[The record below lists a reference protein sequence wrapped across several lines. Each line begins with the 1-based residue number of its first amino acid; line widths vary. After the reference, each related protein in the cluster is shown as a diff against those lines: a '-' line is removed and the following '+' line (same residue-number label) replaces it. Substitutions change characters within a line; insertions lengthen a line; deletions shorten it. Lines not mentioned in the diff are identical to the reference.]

1 MSAGQSGPLGGPE
14 RQDQEAVE
22 VAARA
27 EDSSAG
33 GGQPRSHALVAS
45 VVVALV
51 AGMGAMSYA
60 AVPLYQLFCQV
71 TGYGG
76 TTKKA
81 EAAPDVVLDREIKV
95 YFDATTS
102 PGLPWKF
109 KPVQDHVVLKIG
121 ETGLAHYRATNLS
134 DKPVTGTASF
144 NVTPV
149 QAGSFFNKI
158 ECFCFTEQTL
168 QPGESIDMPVT
179 FFIDPDMVK
188 DADAGRISEITLS
201 YTFYPVKNP
210 DRGVAQ
216 RKAPGRPDS
225 EGQQDKG

>member
-1 MSAGQSGPLGGPE
+1 MSNMKA
-14 RQDQEAVE
+14 DQHPGNGAPGTPHSVG
-22 VAARA
+22 ADKAN
-27 EDSSAG
+27 
-33 GGQPRSHALVAS
+33 HTLVAS
-45 VVVALV
+45 IVVAMV

-60 AVPLYQLFCQV
+60 AVPLYQMFCQV

-81 EAAPDVVLDREIKV
+81 DAAPGVVLEREIKV

-102 PGLPWKF
+102 PELQWKF
-109 KPVQDHVVLKIG
+109 KPVQTDVTLKIG
-121 ETGLAHYRATNLS
+121 ETGLAYYKATNMS

-179 FFIDPDMVK
+179 FFIDPEMVK
-188 DADAGRISEITLS
+188 DADAKRISEITLS
-201 YTFYPVKNP
+201 YTFYPVENP
-210 DRGVAQ
+210 EQGVAQ
-216 RKAPGRPDS
+216 RKAA
-225 EGQQDKG
+225 GQKDTKG